1 MLARARAEKRMTA
14 RSRTAHPELMEP
26 YDVPLPKQP
35 EVVLMCGVAGSG
47 KSTYARTLE
56 TQGYI
61 RLSVDEEIWRR
72 FGRYGVDYG
81 PEQYGQH
88 TEVARQVVR
97 ERLLSLIADG
107 RDVVVDSSFWQ
118 RSRRFE
124 YRQLIERAGGR
135 WRLVY
140 LKADPELLRQRLQAR
155 AERRDADA
163 AFPITD
169 ALLARYLQAFEPP
182 SGEGEQVILVNDR

>member
-1 MLARARAEKRMTA
+1 
-14 RSRTAHPELMEP
+14 MER

-61 RLSVDEEIWRR
+61 RLSVDEEIWHR

-81 PEQYGQH
+81 PEQYGHH
-88 TEVARQVVR
+88 TEAARQVVR
-97 ERLLSLIADG
+97 ERLLSLIAEG

-118 RSRRFE
+118 RSRRLE
-124 YRQLIERAGGR
+124 YQQLIARAGGR
-135 WRLVY
+135 GRLVY

-155 AERRDADA
+155 AARRA
-163 AFPITD
+163 P
-169 ALLARYLQAFEPP
+169 
-182 SGEGEQVILVNDR
+182 